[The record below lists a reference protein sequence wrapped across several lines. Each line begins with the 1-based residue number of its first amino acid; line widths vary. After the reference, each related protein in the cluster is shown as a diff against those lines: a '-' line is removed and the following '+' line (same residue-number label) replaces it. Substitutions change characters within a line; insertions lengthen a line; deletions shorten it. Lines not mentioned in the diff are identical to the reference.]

1 MNINK
6 VSNAVSNQLPDFIS
20 TEYELF
26 SKFVEYY
33 YKSQEKTG
41 LGQNVLNNFL
51 GYLDIDQ
58 LDIDILDGSTSL
70 VENISNEST
79 TISVENVDKFLAEN
93 GTILI
98 GDEVIFY
105 ESVSSAPNIAF
116 SPGISYQQVQLKQI
130 ELQSPLRSFDGTTR
144 SFALTAEDRPIGPPS
159 ANHLIVQVYGEYL
172 VPGRDYTV
180 SGSDI
185 VFTTAPRAVLT
196 SDSADLT
203 SIKFFSG
210 FLENNIVNIDDISG
224 SFGDGVKE
232 FKITIN
238 GTAFFPEVDEYIVAY
253 YDGSLLIPKIDYVFD
268 GN

>member
-41 LGQNVLNNFL
+41 LGQNILNNFL

-58 LDIDILDGSTSL
+58 IDIDILDGNTTL
-70 VENISNEST
+70 VENISAEQT
-79 TISVENVDKFLAEN
+79 TISVESVESFLSEN
-93 GTILI
+93 GSILI

-105 ESVSSAPNIAF
+105 ENTTSAPNIAF
-116 SPGISYQQVQLKQI
+116 SPGISYEQVKLKQI
-130 ELQSPLRSFDGTTR
+130 ELQSPLSLFDGTTQ
-144 SFALTAEDRPIGPPS
+144 SFALTAEDRPIGPVS
-159 ANHLIVQVYGEYL
+159 ANHLIVQVYGDYL
-172 VPGRDYTV
+172 TPGTDFTI
-180 SGSDI
+180 SGTNI

-203 SIKFFSG
+203 SIKYYSG
-210 FLENNIVNIDDISG
+210 FVENAITTVDDISP
-224 SFGDGVKE
+224 SFGDGVST
-232 FKITIN
+232 FKITQN
-238 GTAFFPEVDEYIVAY
+238 GDAFFPEVDE
-253 YDGSLLIPKIDYVFD
+253 SNTKS
-268 GN
+268 